1 MRNWHSCFV
10 VQTLAERTEG
20 FSGYDISIVVREAL
34 MQPVRKVQ
42 TATHFKYISGPS
54 RSDPSVIVR
63 DLLTPCSPGD
73 RGAMP
78 MSFMDVPSD
87 KLAEPVLSMVSVHQH
102 RATQCCIFVSGFS
115 PRD

>member
-1 MRNWHSCFV
+1 M
-10 VQTLAERTEG
+10 AEKTEG

-54 RSDPSVIVR
+54 RSDASIIVH

-73 RGAMP
+73 KEAIS

-87 KLAEPVLSMVSVHQH
+87 KLAEPVLSMVCSILYLVIYIYIYII
-102 RATQCCIFVSGFS
+102 RYF
-115 PRD
+115 

>member
-1 MRNWHSCFV
+1 M
-10 VQTLAERTEG
+10 AEKTEG

-54 RSDPSVIVR
+54 RSDASIIVH

-73 RGAMP
+73 KEAIS

-87 KLAEPVLSMVSVHQH
+87 KLAEPVLSMVCSILYLVIYIYISLG
-102 RATQCCIFVSGFS
+102 IFSQL
-115 PRD
+115 

>member
-1 MRNWHSCFV
+1 
-10 VQTLAERTEG
+10 
-20 FSGYDISIVVREAL
+20 

-54 RSDPSVIVR
+54 RSDPSVIVH

-87 KLAEPVLSMVSVHQH
+87 KLAEPVLSMVSACRNML
-102 RATQCCIFVSGFS
+102 RA
-115 PRD
+115 